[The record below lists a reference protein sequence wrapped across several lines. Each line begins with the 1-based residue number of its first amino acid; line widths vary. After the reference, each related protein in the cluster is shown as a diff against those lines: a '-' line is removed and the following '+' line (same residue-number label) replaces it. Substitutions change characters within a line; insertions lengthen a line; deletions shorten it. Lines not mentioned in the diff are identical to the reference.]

1 MTMAAYIDLNPFRAG
16 MVNRVEDYRWCGYAA
31 AVAGDD
37 RARAGL
43 GRVLQHSPQ
52 ISGDDFEKDWEVTH
66 PIYRLWLYDQGE
78 VRELTEDEARD
89 GKIRRGFTRVQVEE
103 EEARGGKLP
112 LRRVIHRRIRYFLDG
127 GVLGSAAFVEK
138 VFERNRERFGFKRK
152 TGARPMKGAEWEGLC
167 VLRDL
172 KSDRIGP
179 RRG

>member
-1 MTMAAYIDLNPFRAG
+1 LR
-16 MVNRVEDYRWCGYAA
+16 
-31 AVAGDD
+31 
-37 RARAGL
+37 
-43 GRVLQHSPQ
+43 HSPQ
-52 ISGDDFEKDWEVTH
+52 ISGNDFEQDWEATQ

-78 VRELTEDEARD
+78 VRELSDEEAQDR
-89 GKIRRGFTRVQVEE
+89 KVRRGFTRVEVEE

-138 VFERNRERFGFKRK
+138 VFELNRERFGLKRK
-152 TGARPMKGAEWEGLC
+152 NGARPMKGAAWEGLC

-179 RRG
+179 RPG